1 MDNRP
6 DYSDA
11 DAELDE
17 GYFTGSSQEVATA
30 LGVTTAGLR
39 RLADIYDTAYP
50 PLRRDEQQNNRRL
63 WTRAAIERL
72 KMARQLVQAEKARS
86 IKAALESIKKGNAS
100 HTEAPLAIPQ
110 APAQDGVLLAVLE
123 HMQRLEARVEAVQRQ
138 LEAPKE
144 VAQPTVTTADDGP
157 LVRAARWLEA
167 RLRGR
172 S

>member
-1 MDNRP
+1 MDNCPEHP
-6 DYSDA
+6 DA
-11 DAELDE
+11 EAELDE

-30 LGVTTAGLR
+30 LRVTTAGLR
-39 RLADIYDTAYP
+39 RLADIYDTVYP

-86 IKAALESIKKGNAS
+86 IKAALESIRNGGATPSKS
-100 HTEAPLAIPQ
+100 PLAVPQ

-123 HMQRLEARVEAVQRQ
+123 HVQRLEAHMEAMQRQ

-172 S
+172 P